1 LLTGFLRFRKIFHP
15 PDTRTGL
22 SPDRQLVVTRA
33 RRIPGRRSAFVHVR
47 KMKPEKQAMTDS
59 RWEFPIVLMTSAVA
73 FLSVW
78 HFVSPLFN

>member
-1 LLTGFLRFRKIFHP
+1 
-15 PDTRTGL
+15 
-22 SPDRQLVVTRA
+22 
-33 RRIPGRRSAFVHVR
+33 
-47 KMKPEKQAMTDS
+47 MKPEKQAMTDS